1 MRIAVPIPKKRL
13 SSCRPVTLTVFE
25 SILYATAS
33 REFHSNPVPLKMCPV
48 QGKSTGSG
56 ETVLLDGRQISMS
69 GVYPTLPL
77 YHSNRVTTG
86 DRRCRPVAVRVNSK
100 GLDKAS

>member
-56 ETVLLDGRQISMS
+56 ETVLLDGKADFDVRSLS
-69 GVYPTLPL
+69 HSTTLPL
-77 YHSNRVTTG
+77 EQCDNGMSPCHPGFRL
-86 DRRCRPVAVRVNSK
+86 CH
-100 GLDKAS
+100 